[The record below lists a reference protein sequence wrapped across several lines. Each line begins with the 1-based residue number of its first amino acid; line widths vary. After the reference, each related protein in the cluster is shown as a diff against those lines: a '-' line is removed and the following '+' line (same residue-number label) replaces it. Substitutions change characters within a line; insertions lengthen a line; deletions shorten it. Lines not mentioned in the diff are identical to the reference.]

1 MQPQQSVTPILSAKA
16 RAAYVNLLRRDSQRR
31 RLPALSENC
40 PGSSDADEDRE
51 ALQELLSMGMLDTD
65 DSVPEKVV
73 AVDPGIVEARLGAQL
88 RSSAL
93 MMLEE
98 ARNLTELLRPL
109 IAECRPDSGA
119 SDGVPI
125 VRIEGKAA
133 ISSIV
138 NEAVQQC
145 AKELFT
151 AQPGGP
157 RPKATLH
164 AIRRQT
170 EALLDRGVKVRTLY
184 QHTAWHDGPTR
195 DYVSEIS
202 ALGAQIRTL
211 DEFFDR
217 LIIVDRALAVIPAN
231 TARDQAVVVRDP
243 AVVRFLAEVFERN
256 WQRAKP
262 FQGSR
267 TPNESSQLSGALRET
282 IIRCLIHGDS
292 DNVIAKRI
300 GLSTRAYASHLARLK
315 ADLEA
320 ETRFQLGYRLGQLA
334 GSQSSGPEEPAHE
347 TGGAGGCNVLTT
359 PPARGGGG
367 GGPCGRPGG
376 P

>member
-1 MQPQQSVTPILSAKA
+1 MQPQQPVTPILSAKA
-16 RAAYVNLLRRDSQRR
+16 RAAYVNLLCRDSQRR
-31 RLPALSENC
+31 RVPTLSENG
-40 PGSSDADEDRE
+40 PDSADADDDRE
-51 ALQELLSMGMLDTD
+51 VLQELLSMGMLDAD
-65 DSVPEKVV
+65 DSVPDKLT

-98 ARNLTELLRPL
+98 ARSLTELLRPL
-109 IAECRPDSGA
+109 IAESRPVSGG

-138 NEAVQQC
+138 NESVQQC
-145 AKELFT
+145 AEELFT

-157 RPKATLH
+157 RPQATLH

-170 EALLDRGVKVRTLY
+170 AALLDRGVKVRTLY

-292 DNVIAKRI
+292 DNAIAKRI
-300 GLSTRAYASHLARLK
+300 GLSTRAYASHLAKLK

-334 GSQSSGPEEPAHE
+334 GSQTSAPEEPAHGEPAHE
-347 TGGAGGCNVLTT
+347 TGGA
-359 PPARGGGG
+359 
-367 GGPCGRPGG
+367 
-376 P
+376 